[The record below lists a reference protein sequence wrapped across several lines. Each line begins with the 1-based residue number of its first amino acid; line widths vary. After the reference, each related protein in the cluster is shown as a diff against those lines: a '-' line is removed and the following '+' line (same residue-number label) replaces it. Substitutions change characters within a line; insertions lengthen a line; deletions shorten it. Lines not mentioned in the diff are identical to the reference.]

1 MKKRQTGWLVFMI
14 LLGPVWAGSPRLAV
28 TPQELSG
35 IPGQPLRAELTIE
48 TDSADPVQL
57 KIPAISNLVLR
68 AVEKIPIQRT
78 KAGTFVQ
85 KRIIIWQGVEA
96 GSITVTNLT
105 AVFQGLERFFPNLG
119 ITVDAVE
126 PAKPPEPKQ
135 ETEP

>member
-1 MKKRQTGWLVFMI
+1 MIRVYTFCFYALFAGAVPAGEMVLTIDPQTL
-14 LLGPVWAGSPRLAV
+14 R
-28 TPQELSG
+28 G
-35 IPGQPLRAELTIE
+35 IPGEQLRTELTVE
-48 TDSADPVQL
+48 TALAGPVQIR
-57 KIPAISNLVLR
+57 IPSASNLVLR
-68 AVEKIPIQRT
+68 AVEKIPIRRT

-96 GSITVTNLT
+96 GSTAVTNLT